1 MEVINGNK
9 MNVLAIHKTKDF
21 CTTKSNKI
29 NIRRK
34 ATEKGNIFEYNQK
47 NLLFKM
53 YEDLINYIRSIP
65 RFYKIRDKKKML
77 TQGNLDSK
85 SSQEKGAHTI
95 N

>member
-85 SSQEKGAHTI
+85 SSQEKGAPTI

>member
-1 MEVINGNK
+1 MEVITGNK

-34 ATEKGNIFEYNQK
+34 ATEKENIFEYNQK
-47 NLLFKM
+47 NLLFQM

-65 RFYKIRDKKKML
+65 ESTK
-77 TQGNLDSK
+77 
-85 SSQEKGAHTI
+85 
-95 N
+95 

>member
-1 MEVINGNK
+1 

-21 CTTKSNKI
+21 GTTKGNKI

-53 YEDLINYIRSIP
+53 YEDLINYIRLIP
-65 RFYKIRDKKKML
+65 RFYKIRDKKML
-77 TQGNLDSK
+77 TQGNLDSN
-85 SSQEKGAHTI
+85 SSQEKGIQTI

>member
-21 CTTKSNKI
+21 GTTKGNKI

-53 YEDLINYIRSIP
+53 YEDLINYVRLIP
-65 RFYKIRDKKKML
+65 RFYKIRDKKML
-77 TQGNLDSK
+77 TQGNLDSN
-85 SSQEKGAHTI
+85 SSQEKGIQTI